1 MRDARDAELSV
12 VTSWQDLDKKNE
24 GPRDIDPI
32 SFLINL
38 SSRTDFLFNLEML
51 FLFLLNIKY
60 NSSHSVVLLVIFLC
74 VDRNYNEERTCSFLT
89 VAQICPDWW
98 LSNHSMFYLL
108 IYNYTIRFHFL
119 LVYLLQFRII
129 VAKDTVQPCD
139 MWYVLRK
146 QNMTY

>member
-1 MRDARDAELSV
+1 
-12 VTSWQDLDKKNE
+12 
-24 GPRDIDPI
+24 
-32 SFLINL
+32 
-38 SSRTDFLFNLEML
+38 ML

-60 NSSHSVVLLVIFLC
+60 NSSHSVVLLVIFLS

-119 LVYLLQFRII
+119 LVYLLQFTII
-129 VAKDTVQPCD
+129 VAKDTIGPCD
-139 MWYVLRK
+139 MCD
-146 QNMTY
+146 NMYFESKTWRIKYKCPLTSDQYCVKHHSVKNISYSFSSNIW